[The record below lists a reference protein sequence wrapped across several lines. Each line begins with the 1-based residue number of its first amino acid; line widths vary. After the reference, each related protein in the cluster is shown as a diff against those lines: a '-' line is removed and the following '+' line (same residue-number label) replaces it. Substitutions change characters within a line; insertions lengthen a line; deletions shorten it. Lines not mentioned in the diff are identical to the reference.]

1 MKNIIKEIQEEK
13 IIYDDER
20 NNYFSTAL
28 YEAIK
33 LIPENTKNLL
43 DIGCGNGIGCVVAK
57 KLNKNIE
64 KYHGM
69 DFNSSAEKYALE
81 NVDEYIKCDIENI
94 EEDLLKPNFF
104 DVIMFNDVLE
114 HLINPKNV
122 IKNILKYLKPDGIII
137 ASIPNVMHQSVLLN
151 LLINGNWYDQGV
163 VVEEHIRFFTFNEI
177 INFFSLNNLYLK
189 ENVISIFN
197 EISPEMI
204 AILKSLKPWIKSDY
218 EKRIIETSTIQ
229 YIVVLDTL
237 KKTDEFNILRVP
249 NILHKLE
256 NKNTK

>member
-1 MKNIIKEIQEEK
+1 
-13 IIYDDER
+13 
-20 NNYFSTAL
+20 
-28 YEAIK
+28 
-33 LIPENTKNLL
+33 
-43 DIGCGNGIGCVVAK
+43 
-57 KLNKNIE
+57 
-64 KYHGM
+64 
-69 DFNSSAEKYALE
+69 
-81 NVDEYIKCDIENI
+81 
-94 EEDLLKPNFF
+94 
-104 DVIMFNDVLE
+104 MFNDVLE

-177 INFFSLNNLYLK
+177 INFFSNNLYLK

-197 EISPEMI
+197 EIFPEMI

-229 YIVVLDTL
+229 YIVVL
-237 KKTDEFNILRVP
+237 IL
-249 NILHKLE
+249 
-256 NKNTK
+256 